1 LTKFGELVIIKDRV
15 KALLMLGSVVLLRKL
30 SEEIFFFDSSVK
42 PLLMIGDNTHQP
54 IIVTTLAS

>member
-1 LTKFGELVIIKDRV
+1 
-15 KALLMLGSVVLLRKL
+15 MLGSVVLLRKL
-30 SEEIFFFDSSVK
+30 SEEIVFFDSSVK